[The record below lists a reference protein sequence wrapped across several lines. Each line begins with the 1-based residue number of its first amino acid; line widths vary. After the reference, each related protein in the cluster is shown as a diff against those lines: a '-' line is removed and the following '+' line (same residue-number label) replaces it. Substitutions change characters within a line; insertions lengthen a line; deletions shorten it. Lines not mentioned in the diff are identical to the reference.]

1 MCALSLLYQFDR
13 ILPDTLVDRLD
24 QVGVTGGCLF
34 LHCHRW
40 PGHQGEIKIKFL
52 QRLAALSFLGVVLV
66 LLAFTVAHD
75 TKKPDLSARASLVV
89 KVAN

>member
-1 MCALSLLYQFDR
+1 M
-13 ILPDTLVDRLD
+13 
-24 QVGVTGGCLF
+24 
-34 LHCHRW
+34 
-40 PGHQGEIKIKFL
+40 